1 MFVLVNLLVR
11 LMGNRGWIESL
22 LDGVV
27 PLGVARVSTGFTGEL
42 VGPDDF
48 VAWVG
53 WDSTGRGEGEE
64 GEKGGGSGGS
74 GEMHFE

>member
-1 MFVLVNLLVR
+1 MDR
-11 LMGNRGWIESL
+11 SL
-22 LDGVV
+22 LEGVV
-27 PLGVARVSTGFTGEL
+27 PLGVARGSAGFTREF

-53 WDSTGRGEGEE
+53 GNGTSRGEGEE
-64 GEKGGGSGGS
+64 GEEGGGGGGG